1 MNIYIKS
8 LLYLAIFS
16 LLHFGYDLTHWAFLT
31 PLCGINESVF
41 QHLKMAFWAY
51 LLASLIEYFVVRRK
65 LSKRK
70 TFWYPRLLSTIIVPW
85 FVMLIWYLVPALCG
99 KVEFL
104 VLELLWSVLSTY
116 SSGVMGGIIEKNFE
130 ENVVTPSYKIVILI
144 LFIVSAFLY
153 VWFTY
158 NVPWIDLFINPELL

>member
-1 MNIYIKS
+1 MNIYVKS

-16 LLHFGYDLTHWAFLT
+16 ILHFGYDLTHWAFLI

-51 LLASLIEYFVVRRK
+51 LLASLFEYFVVRRK

-70 TFWYPRLLSTIIVPW
+70 TFLYPRLLSTIIVPW
-85 FVMLIWYLVPALCG
+85 FAMLIWYLVPAFYG
-99 KVEFL
+99 RVEFL
-104 VLELLWSVLSTY
+104 TLEILWAVFSTY
-116 SSGVMGGIIEKNFE
+116 FSGVMGGIIEKNIE
-130 ENVVTPSYKIVILI
+130 ENVVTPSFKIVILI
-144 LFIVSAFLY
+144 LIILSAFLF

-158 NVPWIDLFINPELL
+158 KLPWIDLFVNPEIL

>member
-8 LLYLAIFS
+8 LLYLVVFS
-16 LLHFGYDLTHWAFLT
+16 ILHFGYDLTHWAFLT

-51 LLASLIEYFVVRRK
+51 LLASLIEYFVMRRK
-65 LSKRK
+65 FSKRE

-85 FVMLIWYLVPALCG
+85 FVVLIWYLVPAFFG
-99 KVEFL
+99 RIESL
-104 VLELLWSVLSTY
+104 VLELLWGIFSTY
-116 SSGVMGGIIEKNFE
+116 FSGVMGGIMEKNIE
-130 ENVVTPSYKIVILI
+130 ESAVTPSFKIVILI
-144 LFIVSAFLY
+144 LFIVSTFLY

-158 NVPWIDLFINPELL
+158 KPPWIDLFINPELL

>member
-16 LLHFGYDLTHWAFLT
+16 ILHLGYDLTHWAFLT

-51 LLASLIEYFVVRRK
+51 LLASLIEYFVMRRK
-65 LSKRK
+65 FNKK
-70 TFWYPRLLSTIIVPW
+70 TFWYPRLLSAIIVPW
-85 FVMLIWYLVPALCG
+85 FAMLIWYLVPALYG
-99 KVEFL
+99 KIESL
-104 VLELLWSVLSTY
+104 ALEIPWAVFSTY
-116 SSGVMGGIIEKNFE
+116 SSGVMGGIIERNIE
-130 ENVVTPSYKIVILI
+130 ENVVTQSFKILVLVSI
-144 LFIVSAFLY
+144 IVSALLY

-158 NVPWIDLFINPELL
+158 QPPWIDLFANPEIL